1 MSGQMTVAADNF
13 VYVTGDLTY
22 KDKSTDV
29 LGLVGNNAVFVYN
42 PVRIT
47 GFSGSGTTTWPSST
61 SRSPNSFTALGSTGD
76 REIDAAILSVAHT
89 FQVQNYTYGD
99 RGTLKVFG
107 AIAQKFRG
115 TVAYGSNGYVKL
127 YEYDTRFRN
136 IAPPKF
142 LTPTSTTYGVT
153 QIATVPAAF
162 QANGAAN

>member
-1 MSGQMTVAADNF
+1 MNS
-13 VYVTGDLTY
+13 
-22 KDKSTDV
+22 
-29 LGLVGNNAVFVYN
+29 
-42 PVRIT
+42 IT
-47 GFSGSGTTTWPSST
+47 
-61 SRSPNSFTALGSTGD
+61 N

-89 FQVQNYTYGD
+89 FQVQNYPYGA
-99 RGTLKVFG
+99 RGTLKVYG

-115 TVAYGSNGYVKL
+115 TVASGSNGFVKT

-162 QANGAAN
+162 KANGAAN